1 MSETERYVAYYR
13 MPPIGDTPGSDTLA
27 RQRRDVAAFLD
38 HPERALVGEFTEVM
52 TPAHEGETSPAFDLS
67 LECCR
72 NLHAKLICAV
82 SRAELAMTAR
92 EKAARDQI
100 DIVLIGEIV
109 SSARTQ
115 PEIQPDNE
123 TIPYLHFGRGRQ
135 RIAAPHL
142 GLSGE
147 ANLAGNRPKAD
158 QFAAAILPIIDQI
171 RERGATTLTDIAEGL
186 NARNIRTA
194 RGRRWY
200 PTTVKY
206 ILDRRQD

>member
-13 MPPIGDTPGSDTLA
+13 MPPIGDTLA

-38 HPERALVGEFTEVM
+38 HPERALVSEFTEVM

-72 NLHAKLICAV
+72 NRHAKLICAV
-82 SRAELAMTAR
+82 SRAELAIIAR

-109 SSARTQ
+109 SPARAQ

-135 RIAAPHL
+135 RIAAPLL

-147 ANLAGNRPKAD
+147 ANLAGNRAKAD

-171 RERGATTLTDIAEGL
+171 RESGATTLTDIAEGRMR
-186 NARNIRTA
+186 AIS
-194 RGRRWY
+194 GRRAADAG
-200 PTTVKY
+200 T
-206 ILDRRQD
+206 RQR

>member
-1 MSETERYVAYYR
+1 MCLLSNAADWRH
-13 MPPIGDTPGSDTLA
+13 A
-27 RQRRDVAAFLD
+27 RQRHARTPAPRWAAFLD

-52 TPAHEGETSPAFDLS
+52 TPAHEGETSPAFGLS
-67 LECCR
+67 LESCR
-72 NLHAKLICAV
+72 NLHAKLICAA

-92 EKAARDQI
+92 EKAARDQV

-109 SSARTQ
+109 SSARAQ

-158 QFAAAILPIIDQI
+158 QFAAVILPIIDQI
-171 RERGATTLTDIAEGL
+171 RESGATTLTDIAEGL
-186 NARNIRTA
+186 MRAIS
-194 RGRRWY
+194 GRRAAEAG
-200 PTTVKY
+200 T
-206 ILDRRQD
+206 RQR